1 MRNLKTTI
9 IILFLS
15 LHLSGQDTITWKYTE
30 GGEMSCHKKTVLRLT
45 HIAPGDPI
53 TFDSDQ
59 RIIDCVSEGM
69 VFMDIVPM
77 EGSVHIGFC
86 DDSVNM
92 PLLGDFV
99 QMINK
104 NDLFFKLVVTEPE
117 KDPEVSRDKV
127 LPKSKIDVVQN
138 VFNDA
143 FILYSGDK
151 AQRILVFSKYNIDE
165 NTETNT
171 FIEKLQKTTFDRS
184 AGLHGF
190 TEDDKSQ
197 GRSAISGI
205 TGLEVTKYVDGLAK
219 FLVSRVKQELAI
231 LYFDNFSKAIRD
243 PDVKDIQFLFRN
255 TYGQLDLLGDEIYDF
270 KPYLNSIREGMENDF
285 KKLPES
291 VHALIKNEE
300 SQLYSAINSKKNM
313 GFIINTSLDFAQAL
327 KENEHAGTALA
338 QLPSENDIIGNTDPA
353 LIGIL
358 RTLQL
363 FSEAFRNSP
372 DETTSNYWVER
383 DKINA
388 LLNNDMFL
396 IYFMGLVTH
405 LAKSKNIQFS
415 AGKSLFQTLN
425 TDIGPA
431 NIKLVRPL
439 IQVLKSSFF
448 KIQGIHHQYISATQ
462 DEIKGN
468 LIGSYFDAAGE
479 LITAGNELV
488 RLFNLD
494 AIKPEFQIFLN
505 IFNDLNGLVKS
516 VSVKKYA
523 VATTHL
529 AHLIKTIVGKPNPI
543 GWEKTIAFII
553 EKAPFIGQMAE
564 AKTSD
569 QVDSL
574 LQIYAAPIGSWRD
587 KRIAKFNVALDSYI
601 GPAAFFSNSESR
613 ITLSTPVGP
622 SVTFGGKNYQITA
635 LMSLVDIGPIT
646 SFRFKNDTSEVS
658 KISLN
663 EILSPGFLFSF
674 QLGKNF
680 PFSFNLGYQEYPLLK
695 RVLNSSNDINIKRT
709 PGFTVSFNFN
719 IPILTLSNKKVSS
732 E

>member
-127 LPKSKIDVVQN
+127 LPKSKVDVVQN

-313 GFIINTSLDFAQAL
+313 GFIINTSLDFA
-327 KENEHAGTALA
+327 
-338 QLPSENDIIGNTDPA
+338 
-353 LIGIL
+353 
-358 RTLQL
+358 
-363 FSEAFRNSP
+363 
-372 DETTSNYWVER
+372 
-383 DKINA
+383 
-388 LLNNDMFL
+388 
-396 IYFMGLVTH
+396 
-405 LAKSKNIQFS
+405 
-415 AGKSLFQTLN
+415 SLF
-425 TDIGPA
+425 ISSRKEA
-431 NIKLVRPL
+431 N
-439 IQVLKSSFF
+439 SGSFLPVVW
-448 KIQGIHHQYISATQ
+448 I
-462 DEIKGN
+462 N
-468 LIGSYFDAAGE
+468 
-479 LITAGNELV
+479 
-488 RLFNLD
+488 
-494 AIKPEFQIFLN
+494 
-505 IFNDLNGLVKS
+505 
-516 VSVKKYA
+516 
-523 VATTHL
+523 
-529 AHLIKTIVGKPNPI
+529 
-543 GWEKTIAFII
+543 
-553 EKAPFIGQMAE
+553 
-564 AKTSD
+564 
-569 QVDSL
+569 SL
-574 LQIYAAPIGSWRD
+574 G
-587 KRIAKFNVALDSYI
+587 
-601 GPAAFFSNSESR
+601 
-613 ITLSTPVGP
+613 
-622 SVTFGGKNYQITA
+622 
-635 LMSLVDIGPIT
+635 
-646 SFRFKNDTSEVS
+646 
-658 KISLN
+658 
-663 EILSPGFLFSF
+663 
-674 QLGKNF
+674 
-680 PFSFNLGYQEYPLLK
+680 
-695 RVLNSSNDINIKRT
+695 
-709 PGFTVSFNFN
+709 
-719 IPILTLSNKKVSS
+719 
-732 E
+732 

>member
-1 MRNLKTTI
+1 MRNLKSTI
-9 IILFLS
+9 LILFLS

-30 GGEMSCHKKTVLRLT
+30 GGEMSFNKKAVLKLT
-45 HIAPGDPI
+45 HIASGDPI

-59 RIIDCVSEGM
+59 RIINCVSEGM
-69 VFMDIVPM
+69 VFMDIESM
-77 EGSVHIGFC
+77 EGSVEIRFC

-92 PLLGDFV
+92 PLLGNFV
-99 QMINK
+99 QLINK

-117 KDPEVSRDKV
+117 KDPGVSRDKA
-127 LPKSKIDVVQN
+127 LPKSEIDVVQN

-143 FILYSGDK
+143 FMLYTGDK

-171 FIEKLQKTTFDRS
+171 FIEELQKTTFDRS

-190 TEDDKSQ
+190 TEDDKAQ
-197 GRSAISGI
+197 GRSATSGI

-219 FLVSRVKQELAI
+219 FLVSRVKQELAL

-243 PDVKDIQFLFRN
+243 PDIKDIQYLFRD

-291 VHALIKNEE
+291 LHTLVKDEE
-300 SQLYSAINSKKNM
+300 SQLYSAINSKKNI

-327 KENEHAGTALA
+327 KENEHAGIALA
-338 QLPSENDIIGNTDPA
+338 QLQPENDIIGNTDPA

-358 RTLQL
+358 QTMQL

-372 DETTSNYWVER
+372 AETSSNYWVDR
-383 DKINA
+383 VKINS
-388 LLNNDMFL
+388 LVQRDTFL

-405 LAKSKNIQFS
+405 LAKTKNIQFS
-415 AGKSLFQTLN
+415 AAKSLFQTLN

-431 NIKLVRPL
+431 KIKLVKPL
-439 IQVLKSSFF
+439 IQVLKSSFA
-448 KIQGIHHQYISATQ
+448 KIQGIHHQYISTPQ

-468 LIGSYFDAAGE
+468 LIGNYFDAAGD
-479 LITAGNELV
+479 LIYSGTELV
-488 RLFNLD
+488 KLLNLSV
-494 AIKPEFQIFLN
+494 IKPELQLWLN
-505 IFNDLNGLVKS
+505 NFNDLNGMVKN
-516 VSVKKYA
+516 VSIKKYA
-523 VATTHL
+523 AATMHL
-529 AHLIKTIVGKPNPI
+529 AHLIKSVKEKTGSV
-543 GWEKTIAFII
+543 GWEKMLAFII
-553 EKAPFIGQMAE
+553 EKTPFIGQMAE

-601 GPAAFFSNSESR
+601 GPAAFFSDSESR

-646 SFRFKNDTSEVS
+646 SFRFKNDTSEVP

-674 QLGKNF
+674 QLGKNY

-695 RVLNSSNDINIKRT
+695 RVLNNSNEFNIKRA

-719 IPILTLSNKKVSS
+719 IPILTLANKKVSS
-732 E
+732 G